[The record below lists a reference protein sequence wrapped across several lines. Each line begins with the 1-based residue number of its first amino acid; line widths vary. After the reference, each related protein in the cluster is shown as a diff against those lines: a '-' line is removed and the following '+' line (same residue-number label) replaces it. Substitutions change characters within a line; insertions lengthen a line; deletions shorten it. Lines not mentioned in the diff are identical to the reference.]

1 MIRTLIALLVFTSA
15 AVHADSAEE
24 EQYAYV
30 IGASVSMGFN
40 ILGRGYS
47 PPLYA
52 LRNLGYPRDRVVK
65 KTVIT
70 GSFRHKLK
78 WLEEKFASHPPSYI
92 MGLDLFHHDVRQ
104 KHEISP
110 RTYSYFDEML
120 ALLAGSGAQVILGYT
135 WTRYDNQA
143 TIDEMNAYLDDKRE
157 TYPNLHFFPAHDVL
171 DALSK
176 PGHSYRYEVDG
187 VHLSLT
193 HDIRKKLLLDV
204 VHPNDRGARL
214 MANLLIDIANDAAQH
229 TAAPYYDISDIQDVL
244 EDARAKR

>member
-1 MIRTLIALLVFTSA
+1 MMRWCAACFLLASA
-15 AVHADSAEE
+15 ATHAETAERDR
-24 EQYAYV
+24 YAYV

-40 ILGRGYS
+40 VFGRGYS

-52 LRNLGYPRDRVVK
+52 LKNLGYPRDRVVK

-78 WLEEKFASHPPSYI
+78 WLRKKFASHPPAYVI
-92 MGLDLFHHDVRQ
+92 GLDLFHHDVRL
-104 KHEISP
+104 KHEINS
-110 RTYSYFDEML
+110 RTYGYFDEML
-120 ALLAGSGAQVILGYT
+120 GLLAESGVPVILGYT
-135 WTRYDNQA
+135 WTRYDNRP

-176 PGHSYRYEVDG
+176 PGHSYVYEVDG
-187 VHLSLT
+187 VRLPLT
-193 HDIRKKLLLDV
+193 HDVRNKLLLDI

-214 MANLLIDIANDAAQH
+214 MANLLIDIANAAAEDQ
-229 TAAPYYDISDIQDVL
+229 APYYDVSDIERLLD
-244 EDARAKR
+244 RAQVPR

>member
-1 MIRTLIALLVFTSA
+1 MSRSLIALLLLSGIVDA
-15 AVHADSAEE
+15 AEMDED
-24 EQYAYV
+24 QYAYV

-52 LRNLGYPRDRVVK
+52 LENLGYPRDRVVK

-78 WLEEKFASHPPSYI
+78 WLEQKFSSHPPSYI

-104 KHEISP
+104 KNDISP
-110 RTYSYFDEML
+110 RTYGYFDEML
-120 ALLAGSGAQVILGYT
+120 ELLAGSGAQVILGYT

-143 TIDEMNAYLDDKRE
+143 TIDEMNAYLDDKRAA
-157 TYPNLHFFPAHDVL
+157 YPNLHFFPAHDVL

-176 PGHSYRYEVDG
+176 PGHSFRYDVNG
-187 VHLSLT
+187 VRLSLT
-193 HDIRKKLLLDV
+193 PDMRRKLLLDV

-214 MANLLIDIANDAAQH
+214 MANLLIDIANA
-229 TAAPYYDISDIQDVL
+229 TADNPAPYYDVSDIQAMLVK
-244 EDARAKR
+244 ARPKR